1 MRVVGDDTGIVP
13 RGAASRS
20 DALPLPV
27 ESGKRPAP
35 EDRRPREPPEGPVG
49 RPGRHL
55 DQTECFAH
63 IDPTDVALRHAGFA
77 NQGSDEILRAG
88 AVLLSQADEDL
99 HPCAFDRR
107 RHYRIP
113 HPASRLSLQRQ
124 QRGRNLRRIEP
135 LEQWIQQGELRVNAA
150 GRQERCQSLPQ
161 RFDAVARAISPGS
174 DGQGREGR
182 DRAEVRQL
190 DRGDEEDGLAAPQLG
205 ERGDLV
211 AARERGAE
219 HRIRACLGWCDGA
232 AVPDERRRRAQR
244 IEGIPQGDGTAKRRD
259 DRQAGAADRRERTTR
274 LVPPGH
280 GDDPGAPG
288 APPQK
293 SSPHR
298 GRPAPHPAGR
308 APGLSG
314 PSSSHRSRACSTAG
328 GRTSTTGR
336 PRSSAAFASASVT
349 RSSVVKG
356 RSVGRDG
363 SAWWRERQRRL
374 GSGCVPLPVRAILPR
389 MTPGSGLSPNLH
401 HLETS
406 ATIAISQEA
415 KRRKA
420 AGEDVIDLGAGEPDF
435 PTPSLPSDA
444 GVRAIREGKTHY
456 PANEGILELRAAAAK
471 HLSLLSGGRPV
482 NADNIVVS
490 NGSKQSLFNV
500 CFTLF
505 GPGEV
510 VAIPAPAWVSYPQ
523 IVYLSRARPVLV
535 PGEPEWSLKVSVR
548 DLDRVVPGARG
559 LILCSPCNPTGAVY
573 TQAEIKAIAHWARD
587 RKVWIVADEIYRR
600 IHYGTGPAPS
610 FLDLP
615 DDLLERVVVIYGV
628 SKAYAMTGWRIGLA
642 LAPGPVAKAMAALQ
656 SHTTTGANHPA
667 QFAAAVALGDDQV
680 ERDVAR
686 MVAEFRK
693 RRDVVVARF
702 RQELP
707 GVEFVEPLGAFYFF
721 FRVDSFG
728 GITGTE
734 FCTRLVTTT
743 GVALVPGAAFG
754 DDRYVRLS
762 YAAALDNIQKALDRI
777 NGFAKKLAD

>member
-1 MRVVGDDTGIVP
+1 
-13 RGAASRS
+13 
-20 DALPLPV
+20 
-27 ESGKRPAP
+27 
-35 EDRRPREPPEGPVG
+35 
-49 RPGRHL
+49 
-55 DQTECFAH
+55 
-63 IDPTDVALRHAGFA
+63 
-77 NQGSDEILRAG
+77 
-88 AVLLSQADEDL
+88 
-99 HPCAFDRR
+99 
-107 RHYRIP
+107 
-113 HPASRLSLQRQ
+113 
-124 QRGRNLRRIEP
+124 
-135 LEQWIQQGELRVNAA
+135 
-150 GRQERCQSLPQ
+150 
-161 RFDAVARAISPGS
+161 
-174 DGQGREGR
+174 
-182 DRAEVRQL
+182 
-190 DRGDEEDGLAAPQLG
+190 
-205 ERGDLV
+205 
-211 AARERGAE
+211 
-219 HRIRACLGWCDGA
+219 
-232 AVPDERRRRAQR
+232 
-244 IEGIPQGDGTAKRRD
+244 
-259 DRQAGAADRRERTTR
+259 
-274 LVPPGH
+274 
-280 GDDPGAPG
+280 
-288 APPQK
+288 
-293 SSPHR
+293 
-298 GRPAPHPAGR
+298 
-308 APGLSG
+308 
-314 PSSSHRSRACSTAG
+314 
-328 GRTSTTGR
+328 
-336 PRSSAAFASASVT
+336 
-349 RSSVVKG
+349 
-356 RSVGRDG
+356 
-363 SAWWRERQRRL
+363 
-374 GSGCVPLPVRAILPR
+374 

-505 GPGEV
+505 GPGDV

-600 IHYGTGPAPS
+600 IHYGTGPSPS

-615 DDLLERVVVIYGV
+615 DELLERVVVIYGV

-734 FCTRLVTTT
+734 FCTRLVTTS

-762 YAAALDNIQKALDRI
+762 YAAALDSIQKALDRI
-777 NGFAKKLAD
+777 IGFAKKLSD